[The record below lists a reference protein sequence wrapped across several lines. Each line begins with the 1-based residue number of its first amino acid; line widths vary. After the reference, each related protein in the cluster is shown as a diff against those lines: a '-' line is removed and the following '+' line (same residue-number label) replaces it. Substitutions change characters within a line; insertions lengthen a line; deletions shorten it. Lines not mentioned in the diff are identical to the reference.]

1 MSSKVPEAYTDAP
14 VETQGLFPGLWWNHD
29 RYEAREERVAE
40 LKEQIPQSDAIGI
53 VDTDADGLACE
64 VVLRSR
70 YDNPTVI
77 QANGGSYA
85 ISLTHALDIVAENAP
100 TDIPVILADLSP
112 DTTFSGLKAGLAKV
126 DSPLFVYDHHDWEW
140 TAKTSIECVVEELVI
155 DDDKCAAQIVLDEQH
170 SKADEQLREF
180 VDVTADH
187 DLWIKEDERSDHL
200 STLSF
205 QLSRDE
211 YIDAAFEYGAN
222 MVRDSKELQGVYGE
236 SERQAQERAR
246 IAVDKAEWH
255 DINGETVAVTYFD
268 AHQSRV
274 GEQLIDQGADL
285 AVIIQP
291 TLGISFRSTEEFG
304 RCADLARGLGGGGHA
319 DSAGAGIYSLIDMP
333 DVLDDEELAVS
344 EFGEDMIDTE
354 DVWVREYVWRT
365 EGRPAIDAMVQYLE
379 DQV

>member
-1 MSSKVPEAYTDAP
+1 MSSKVPEAYTEAP

-100 TDIPVILADLSP
+100 TDIPVIIADLSP

-155 DDDKCAAQIVLDEQH
+155 DDDKCAAQIVLNE
-170 SKADEQLREF
+170 
-180 VDVTADH
+180 
-187 DLWIKEDERSDHL
+187 
-200 STLSF
+200 
-205 QLSRDE
+205 
-211 YIDAAFEYGAN
+211 
-222 MVRDSKELQGVYGE
+222 
-236 SERQAQERAR
+236 
-246 IAVDKAEWH
+246 
-255 DINGETVAVTYFD
+255 
-268 AHQSRV
+268 
-274 GEQLIDQGADL
+274 
-285 AVIIQP
+285 
-291 TLGISFRSTEEFG
+291 
-304 RCADLARGLGGGGHA
+304 
-319 DSAGAGIYSLIDMP
+319 
-333 DVLDDEELAVS
+333 
-344 EFGEDMIDTE
+344 
-354 DVWVREYVWRT
+354 
-365 EGRPAIDAMVQYLE
+365 
-379 DQV
+379 

>member
-1 MSSKVPEAYTDAP
+1 MSSTVPETYTDAP
-14 VETQGLFPGLWWNHD
+14 VETQGLFPGLWWNTD

-40 LKEQIPQSDAIGI
+40 LEQEIPESDAIGI

-64 VVLRSR
+64 VVLRSK

-85 ISLTHALDIVAENAP
+85 ISLSHALDIVSENAP
-100 TDIPVILADLSP
+100 DDVPVILADLSP
-112 DTTFSGLKAGLAKV
+112 DTTFSGLKAGLAKITN
-126 DSPLFVYDHHDWEW
+126 PTFVYDHHDWEW
-140 TAKTSIECVVEELVI
+140 TAKTSIGCVVDDLVI
-155 DDDKCAAQIVLDEQH
+155 NEDKCAAQVLLDARH
-170 SKADEQLREF
+170 ADADEQLREF

-187 DLWIKEDERSDHL
+187 DLWIKEDDRSDHL

-205 QLSRDE
+205 QLSREE
-211 YIDAAFEYGAN
+211 YIEAAFEYGAD

-236 SERQAQERAR
+236 SERQAQERAL
-246 IAVDKAEWH
+246 IAVDKAEWLE
-255 DINGETVAVTYFD
+255 INGEKVAVTYFD

-274 GEQLIDQGADL
+274 GEKLIGLGADL

-291 TLGISFRSTEEFG
+291 TLAVSFRSTEEFG
-304 RCADLARGLGGGGHA
+304 RCADLARGLGGGGHP

-333 DVLDDEELAVS
+333 EVLDGEELAVP
-344 EFGEDMIDTE
+344 EFGEEVIDT
-354 DVWVREYVWRT
+354 DSVWVREYVWRT
-365 EGRPAIDAMVQYLE
+365 EGEPAIQAMIDYLK